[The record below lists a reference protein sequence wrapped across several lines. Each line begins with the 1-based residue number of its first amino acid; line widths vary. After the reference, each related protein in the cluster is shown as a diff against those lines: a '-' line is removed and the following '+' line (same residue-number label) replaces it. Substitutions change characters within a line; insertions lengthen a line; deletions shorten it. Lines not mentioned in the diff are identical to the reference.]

1 MMKKIG
7 FYAILMASSLFLVSC
22 IEPVGGSDSIPP
34 QVSVY
39 KPATND
45 TIILGPQEIIYDAF
59 DDQGIAKVELYVDG
73 ILSGSFNAENG
84 NKPKVTLNLD
94 SATFVDKSFSYYLKV
109 YDLGG
114 NSSISDVK
122 SKIAVVTSK
131 SPPSAPY
138 GLEIIEPEGA
148 TDIILSWKDTSK
160 LVEGYEV
167 WLSEVNT
174 DNSSF
179 YLFTTVSGSTRLLP
193 LPKPSNI
200 NYYKLKGYNKIGKS
214 AFSTIINS
222 EGGTGSGVLGPSGLT
237 ATPWGTREVELTWT
251 NRATNAIFLNVM
263 RKSSSSSF
271 WSSIATVA
279 ANRTS
284 YTDNSG
290 TLSAGATFFYKIR
303 VIAQSDSG
311 FSKEVSVTTWPF
323 DLTPASNLVGVFADT
338 PAVSKKMVK
347 LTWKDNSNQE
357 ENNIVERKEGVGG
370 VYQAIAILSQDMTAF
385 DDTLIQKGKT
395 YYYRI
400 KLSRQSYI
408 SKPSNEV
415 FVTVSG
421 PSKVVFRDERKKR

>member
-1 MMKKIG
+1 MMNKIG
-7 FYAILMASSLFLVSC
+7 LYAIFLALPLFLTSC

-34 QVSVY
+34 QITVY
-39 KPATND
+39 SPASND
-45 TIILGPQEIIYDAF
+45 TIILGPREIIYDAF
-59 DDQGIAKVELYVDG
+59 DDQGIAKVELYIDG
-73 ILSGSFNAENG
+73 AMAGSFTAENG

-114 NSSISDVK
+114 NSSNSETK
-122 SKIAVVTSK
+122 TKITVVTSK
-131 SPPSAPY
+131 SPPAAPY

-160 LVEGYEV
+160 LVDGYEV

-193 LPKPSNI
+193 LPKPATI
-200 NYYKLKGYNKIGKS
+200 NYYKIKGYNKIGKS
-214 AFSTIINS
+214 AFSMIINS

-237 ATPWGTREVELTWT
+237 ATAWGTREVELNWT

-263 RKSSSSSF
+263 RRSSSSTF
-271 WSSIATVA
+271 WASIATLSA
-279 ANRTS
+279 TRTS

-290 TLSAGATFFYKIR
+290 TLSAGGTFVYKVR

-323 DLTPASNLVGVFADT
+323 DLTPASNLVGVYADT
-338 PAVSKKMVK
+338 PAVAKKMVK

-357 ENNIVERKEGVGG
+357 ESNIVERKEGVGG
-370 VYQAIAILSQDMTAF
+370 TYQAIAILSQDVTAY
-385 DDTLIQKGKT
+385 DDTLVIKGKT

-400 KLSRQSYI
+400 KLGRQSYV

-415 FVTVSG
+415 FVTVGG
-421 PSKVVFRDERKKR
+421 PSKAIIQNERKRR